1 MNVYLDSSVLL
12 RLVLGERGPLKQW
25 REIEL
30 GVASALAEVECQRT
44 LDRLRIRGTLPE
56 LALAEHRA
64 VVYNLL
70 DALEVVDISRTVL
83 SRAASP
89 FPTSLGTLD
98 AIHLA
103 TAMAYRDMR
112 GVELRFATHDAEL
125 AVAARSVGFGV
136 IGV

>member
-12 RLVLGERGPLKQW
+12 RLLLGEPKPLRQW

-30 GVASALAEVECQRT
+30 GIASALAEVECLRT
-44 LDRLRIRGTLPE
+44 LDRLRVRGTLPE
-56 LALAEHRA
+56 TRLAEHRA
-64 VVYNLL
+64 VVYDLME
-70 DALEVVDISRTVL
+70 ALEVVDISRSVL
-83 SRAASP
+83 SRAGSP

-112 GVELRFATHDAEL
+112 GMELRFATHDAEL
-125 AVAARSVGFGV
+125 ATAARSVGFDV

>member
-1 MNVYLDSSVLL
+1 MNAYIDSSVLL
-12 RLVLGERGPLKQW
+12 RLLLGEPKPLRQW
-25 REIEL
+25 RDIEL
-30 GVASALAEVECQRT
+30 GVASALAEVECLRT
-44 LDRLRIRGTLPE
+44 LDRLRVRGTLPE
-56 LALAEHRA
+56 TALAEHRA
-64 VVYNLL
+64 AVYDLME
-70 DALEVVDISRTVL
+70 ALEMVDIGRTVL

-112 GVELRFATHDAEL
+112 GVELGFATHDAEL
-125 AVAARSVGFGV
+125 AVAARSVGFAV

>member
-1 MNVYLDSSVLL
+1 MNTYLDSSVLL
-12 RLVLGERGPLKQW
+12 RLVLGERGRLERW
-25 REIEL
+25 REIEV
-30 GVASALAEVECQRT
+30 GVVSALAEVECLRT
-44 LDRLRIRGTLPE
+44 LDRLRIRGTIPE
-56 LALAEHRA
+56 RTLAEHRA
-64 VVYNLL
+64 VVYDLL
-70 DALEVVDISRTVL
+70 EALEVVDISRTVL

-125 AVAARSVGFGV
+125 AIAARSVGFDV

>member
-12 RLVLGERGPLKQW
+12 RLLLGEPGPLRQW
-25 REIEL
+25 RKIEL
-30 GVASALAEVECQRT
+30 GVVSALAEVECLRT
-44 LDRLRIRGTLPE
+44 LDRIRVRGALPE
-56 LALAEHRA
+56 QKLAETRA
-64 VVYNLL
+64 AVYDLL
-70 DALEVVDISRTVL
+70 EALETVDISRTVL
-83 SRAASP
+83 SRAGSP

-112 GVELRFATHDAEL
+112 GMELRFATHDAAL
-125 AVAARSVGFGV
+125 ATAARSVGFDV